1 MFNTYP
7 GTLCNDRIE
16 WSGDGPSGLPKTGK
30 VRVRR
35 VVCAHDCGFIVNPK
49 SLQGTIEAN
58 VIQSVSRSLYEE
70 VTFDDHAVTS
80 VDWKTYPILHMTEV
94 PEVVAVMLNRPNI
107 APGGAGEPS
116 SRTTAAAI
124 ANAIHDA
131 TGARLRTA
139 PFTPK
144 NVLAAMKTSGRA

>member
-1 MFNTYP
+1 AN
-7 GTLCNDRIE
+7 
-16 WSGDGPSGLPKTGK
+16 GDLLGRGIAFATRGPTIVATVAEVAVNPATGN

-35 VVCAHDCGFIVNPK
+35 IVCAHDCGFIVNPK

-70 VTFDDHAVTS
+70 VTFDDHTVTS
-80 VDWKTYPILHMTEV
+80 VDWKTNPVLQMREV
-94 PEVVAVMLNRPNI
+94 PDVVGVGLNRPNI

-124 ANAIHDA
+124 ANAI
-131 TGARLRTA
+131 
-139 PFTPK
+139 
-144 NVLAAMKTSGRA
+144 